1 MVKLN
6 QVTCPSMKTFQDF
19 FKVVKLPQV
28 TCPLMK
34 NSKLFLKWS
43 NCLRRPTCRWKI
55 QRFLWNSQ
63 IVPNDLPVGEKYK
76 DSLKWSNCPG
86 NLPIDEKFKDFS
98 KMVKLSQAT
107 CLSIKNTKI
116 FLDNHFREWITW
128 WDSLFREW
136 QTQRYLFGL
145 EPCSVLIW

>member
-1 MVKLN
+1 
-6 QVTCPSMKTFQDF
+6 MKTFKDF
-19 FKVVKLPQV
+19 SKVVKLTQV

-43 NCLRRPTCRWKI
+43 NCLKRPACRWKI

-63 IVPNDLPVGEKYK
+63 IVPNDLSVGEKYK
-76 DSLKWSNCPG
+76 DSLKWSNCLG

-107 CLSIKNTKI
+107 CLSMKNTKI

-128 WDSLFREW
+128 WDSL
-136 QTQRYLFGL
+136 L
-145 EPCSVLIW
+145 ENDKLKGICWV